1 VQKWFNHKPWKAF
14 SIPLVHFLSE
24 MQMGGAKQVQKSV
37 LRSGC
42 FEFKLLLHSLNNP
55 PKLQSHKNIYQLDHD
70 FIILLTRRGDYGKM
84 KRQLNWWTLQL
95 LQAAHFMKFYGAFM
109 WDSCVFKII
118 PMIGH

>member
-1 VQKWFNHKPWKAF
+1 MIHETINPSHSPG
-14 SIPLVHFLSE
+14 IPY
-24 MQMGGAKQVQKSV
+24 GDTV
-37 LRSGC
+37 L
-42 FEFKLLLHSLNNP
+42 L
-55 PKLQSHKNIYQLDHD
+55 I
-70 FIILLTRRGDYGKM
+70 RRGDYGKM